1 MANGKIPQLDI
12 EQAQN
17 NYRVAIETGLLK
29 ILSKMGISLVSSY
42 HGAQIFEILG
52 LGPDIVDTAFR
63 GTTSRLGGMNLTELS
78 QEVQKTYESAFF
90 VDIPKKLVN
99 LGYVQYRPGAEYHI
113 NNPQMSKMLHKAVRS
128 QDQLFYDKYKYF
140 ELALYLIEGFYH

>member
-1 MANGKIPQLDI
+1 M
-12 EQAQN
+12 
-17 NYRVAIETGLLK
+17 
-29 ILSKMGISLVSSY
+29 
-42 HGAQIFEILG
+42 
-52 LGPDIVDTAFR
+52 
-63 GTTSRLGGMNLTELS
+63 
-78 QEVQKTYESAFF
+78 
-90 VDIPKKLVN
+90 DIPKKLVN